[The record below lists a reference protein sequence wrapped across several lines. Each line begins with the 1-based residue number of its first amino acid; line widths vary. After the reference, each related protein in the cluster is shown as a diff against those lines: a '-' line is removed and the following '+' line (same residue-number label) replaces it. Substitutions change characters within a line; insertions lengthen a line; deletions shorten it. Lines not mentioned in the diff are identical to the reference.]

1 MLWLMRTRSCGNH
14 AAGAQVQVADLAV
27 AHLAFGESD
36 GQAARLEQRMW
47 LGGPEPVPDGGV
59 AEFDGVAVAFS
70 PVSPAVEHNERY
82 GTPALK
88 SV

>member
-1 MLWLMRTRSCGNH
+1 M
-14 AAGAQVQVADLAV
+14 
-27 AHLAFGESD
+27 GE
-36 GQAARLEQRMW
+36 L
-47 LGGPEPVPDGGV
+47 
-59 AEFDGVAVAFS
+59 DGVAVAFS